1 MFSKRKAPKPV
12 HSQLVSH
19 MHRPFSRLTAF
30 ILLCLYGWSCT
41 SLSSF
46 AFATLAEISGEH
58 EVRVQWAESGV
69 RVVLRH
75 QVTQA
80 PTVEVADHH
89 RPLTRALSSLCMLNG
104 QGDHVFARSSELY
117 TEAREIT
124 VARSCPSPKAITS
137 ANWSST
143 TLVVR
148 PVPTLSPEAKWLI
161 HGKLDRNEKPT
172 AGLGTII
179 LLV

>member
-1 MFSKRKAPKPV
+1 
-12 HSQLVSH
+12 
-19 MHRPFSRLTAF
+19 MHRPFPRLTAF

-75 QVTQA
+75 QATKA
-80 PTVEVADHH
+80 PTVEVSDHH

-124 VARSCPSPKAITS
+124 VARSCQPAKATLS
-137 ANWSST
+137 EDWSSRPLAVP
-143 TLVVR
+143 LVSML
-148 PVPTLSPEAKWLI
+148 TPEEMRLV
-161 HGKLDRNEKPT
+161 HGKVDRNKRPSV
-172 AGLGTII
+172 GLGTMV